1 MIYGLKGKIAIKK
14 NTEVILDVNGVYYQ
28 VFISLNTM
36 EKLPEIGKEAFINI
50 MQIIRED
57 SNSLYGF
64 VDNNEKEV
72 FKLLLEIK
80 NIGPKTALGILSAIK
95 SEDLIRY
102 VSEANTGMLAK
113 LPGIGKKTAERL
125 HIELKDKIANFAI
138 EMSES
143 QSETFNTNNEAVAA
157 LVTLGFNRNLALKAV
172 ATAMKESEGS
182 DIETIIKISLKNVM
196 K

>member
-14 NTEVILDVNGVYYQ
+14 NTELIIDVNGIYYQ

-36 EKLPEIGKEAFINI
+36 EKLPDTGKEVFINTI
-50 MQIIRED
+50 QIIRED

-64 VDNNEKEV
+64 HDNNEKEV

-95 SEDLIRY
+95 PEDLIKY

-125 HIELKDKIANFAI
+125 HIELKDKIGNFAI
-138 EMSES
+138 EMSDSQAES
-143 QSETFNTNNEAVAA
+143 FNTNNEAVAA

-172 ATAMKESEGS
+172 AQAMKDSESS
-182 DIETIIKISLKNVM
+182 DIEQIIKIALKNVM